1 MKKRDR
7 NMNIKRIKM
16 LTVAQN
22 CCIPWFLRLLNFILD
37 YNHRFAELDEDLE
50 GVDVENDKMR
60 SALMLIKFRLI
71 VQEAI
76 IQKWRQQIANYNEIN
91 RNQLKQSSISCQL
104 IIMQGLLQPS
114 QQTLLVRSPT
124 EGSMQSYSRYES
136 KGKKR
141 IVYKNNKG
149 EIIDP
154 HDKLAKSHHSR
165 PSQPTHSVKSRTTT
179 PTPSDSVKT
188 QNASILDLVPIDDP
202 IWLEL
207 IPTEIQQDQNFN
219 LERLIMDNQEYF
231 VNLLGLY
238 MQERQQN
245 RIQEIKVSLPQ
256 KKQTTYDQV
265 YKKPNAID
273 HSNFN
278 IKMYDQLPMAQSLQ
292 LQTQYETSFRTP
304 KIIPQDNFK
313 PSYIKDNAEMLTLTS
328 YKQNYVN
335 WKTCLTERVG
345 PQRGQ
350 STGTLPFI
358 GRTSY
363 QENYRANNWEPT
375 ESAKKTSLG
384 PFASGSSMIFK
395 EALSKIHYPNYQ
407 IEEAPPRQENSNHQ
421 QGNGSYDGQFKTTF
435 KNSFVYKVPEPIM
448 QDRYWKQKLIQKILE
463 KKQN

>member
-1 MKKRDR
+1 MNTIYIDTKFLYSMVPYSFEWQNQIIKKIKKLVKMK
-7 NMNIKRIKM
+7 
-16 LTVAQN
+16 LTQKSA
-22 CCIPWFLRLLNFILD
+22 FL
-37 YNHRFAELDEDLE
+37 
-50 GVDVENDKMR
+50 
-60 SALMLIKFRLI
+60 LINSRMI
-71 VQEAI
+71 VKEAI
-76 IQKWRQQIANYNEIN
+76 IKKWRYRIAKNNEIN
-91 RNQLKQSSISCQL
+91 TNQLKQSSISCQL

-154 HDKLAKSHHSR
+154 HDKLAKSQHSR

-188 QNASILDLVPIDDP
+188 QNTSILDLVPIDDP

-207 IPTEIQQDQNFN
+207 IPTEIQQDPNFN

-304 KIIPQDNFK
+304 KITPQDNFK

-335 WKTCLTERVG
+335 WKTCHTERMG

-358 GRTSY
+358 GKTSY

-375 ESAKKTSLG
+375 ESAKKKSLG

-407 IEEAPPRQENSNHQ
+407 IEEAPPRQENSNHH
-421 QGNGSYDGQFKTTF
+421 QGNRSYDGQFKTTF
-435 KNSFVYKVPEPIM
+435 KNSFVYKVPEPIL